1 MLAPHDFWEREREPV
16 RHTAHEGE
24 RLPAHGSEGLHSQAA
39 WRQRFGEGWI
49 TKDCLLAS
57 LLAEDYLLAENAE
70 NAENAATSVREGESV
85 KVVELKLCS

>member
-39 WRQRFGEGWI
+39 WRRRCGEGWI
-49 TKDCLLAS
+49 TEDCLLAS
-57 LLAEDYLLAENAE
+57 LLAEDYLL
-70 NAENAATSVREGESV
+70 AENAATSVREGESV
-85 KVVELKLCS
+85 KVVELNLCS